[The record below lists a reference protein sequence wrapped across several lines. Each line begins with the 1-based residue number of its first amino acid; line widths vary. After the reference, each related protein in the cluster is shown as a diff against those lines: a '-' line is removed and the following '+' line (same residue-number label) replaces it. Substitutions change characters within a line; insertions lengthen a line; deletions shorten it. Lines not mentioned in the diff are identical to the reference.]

1 MDVSKDQIQVISGG
15 QQGIDIIAKALISQG
30 DTILVENPT
39 YSGAMAAFQSR
50 GAKIIGIPMKEDGM
64 DLEVLNRYIKR
75 HSPKF
80 IYMMTNYQSPTT
92 YSYSEDKKKR
102 INQFKQKKYNFYII
116 EDDFF
121 NRFKL

>member
-64 DLEVLNRYIKR
+64 DLEVLNRYINDIV
-75 HSPKF
+75 P
-80 IYMMTNYQSPTT
+80 N
-92 YSYSEDKKKR
+92 SY
-102 INQFKQKKYNFYII
+102 I
-116 EDDFF
+116 
-121 NRFKL
+121 